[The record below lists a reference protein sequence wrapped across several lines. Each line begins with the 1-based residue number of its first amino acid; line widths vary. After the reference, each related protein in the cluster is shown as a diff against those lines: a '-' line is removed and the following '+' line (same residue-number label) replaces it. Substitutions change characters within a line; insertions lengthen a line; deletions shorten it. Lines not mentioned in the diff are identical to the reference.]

1 LALDSSHQGPQ
12 ATKFAVIPIHRVYS
26 GDFKMSYGISMRFS
40 KGKITK
46 TITAAFFVLL
56 AAQAQAISTA
66 ALKQGIPSL
75 APMLEQVTPAVVSIR
90 VSKSL
95 PSSRRYFFNGEEL
108 PEGARRFFEE
118 LPGRGNEQD
127 ERPYATG
134 AGSGVIVD
142 AGEGLII
149 TNHHVV
155 ADASEISVRLSDDR
169 TLNAELLGS
178 DPGTD
183 VALLRVNADDLV
195 EISFADVSTVAVGDY
210 VVAIGNPF
218 GIGQTVT
225 SGIVSALGRA
235 GINNDNYEDFIQTD
249 AAINLGNSGGALVDM
264 EGNLIGIN
272 TAIISGSGGSNGIGF
287 AVPTDMVASVMEHLK
302 RDGEVRRGLLGVTI
316 ADASADVAAA
326 LDVDVDYGAVVTSVL
341 PNSAAE
347 KAGVQISDVI
357 VEIDGKEV
365 RGSRQL
371 RNMVGLMLQDQQVDL
386 VLYRD
391 GKRESLKARIGG
403 SSGQSVAGEGES
415 DISNEFR
422 GAKFE
427 TVDTDNI
434 YSNQGVEIVSLSQR
448 GAAFAAGLREG
459 DVIIEVNRRSV
470 TDLEAFNSAISVD
483 ERNSSGVIALTV
495 LREGRR
501 MLMFL

>member
-1 LALDSSHQGPQ
+1 
-12 ATKFAVIPIHRVYS
+12 
-26 GDFKMSYGISMRFS
+26 MSYRISVRFS
-40 KGKITK
+40 KI
-46 TITAAFFVLL
+46 IAMAVVVLVV
-56 AAQAQAISTA
+56 AQAQAISTA
-66 ALKQGIPSL
+66 ALRQGILSL
-75 APMLEQVTPAVVSIR
+75 APMLERVTPAVVSIR
-90 VSKSL
+90 VSKAMPTS
-95 PSSRRYFFNGEEL
+95 
-108 PEGARRFFEE
+108 
-118 LPGRGNEQD
+118 GRGSEQMG
-127 ERPYATG
+127 RPYATG

-142 AGEGLII
+142 AAEGLII

-155 ADASEISVRLSDDR
+155 DGASRITVRLSDER
-169 TLNAELLGS
+169 TLEATLLGS

-183 VALLRVNADDLV
+183 VALLQVEAQDLI
-195 EISFADVSTVAVGDY
+195 EIAFADVSTVAVGDY

-302 RDGEVRRGLLGVTI
+302 RDGEVRRGLLGVAI
-316 ADASADVAAA
+316 ADATPDIVAA
-326 LDVDVDYGAVVTSVL
+326 LEVDVDYGAVVTSVM

-347 KAGVQISDVI
+347 MAGVQLSDVI

-371 RNMVGLMLQDQQVDL
+371 RNMVGLMRQDQLVEL

-391 GKRESLKARIGG
+391 GIRESVQARIGG
-403 SSGQSVAGEGES
+403 SSGQAIAANSAV
-415 DISNEFR
+415 DIRNEFR
-422 GAKFE
+422 GARLEGVKE
-427 TVDTDNI
+427 DNK
-434 YSNQGVEIVSLSQR
+434 YVNQGVEVVSLSQFED
-448 GAAFAAGLREG
+448 AWAAGLREG
-459 DVIIEVNRRSV
+459 DVIVEVNRRSIA
-470 TDLEAFNSAISVD
+470 DLEAFNRATSASAANS
-483 ERNSSGVIALTV
+483 RNSISALTV
-495 LREGRR
+495 IREGRR
-501 MLMFL
+501 ILMFL

>member
-1 LALDSSHQGPQ
+1 
-12 ATKFAVIPIHRVYS
+12 
-26 GDFKMSYGISMRFS
+26 MSYRISVRFS
-40 KGKITK
+40 KI
-46 TITAAFFVLL
+46 IAMAVVVLVV
-56 AAQAQAISTA
+56 AQAQAISTA
-66 ALKQGIPSL
+66 ALRQGILSL

-90 VSKSL
+90 VSKAMPTS
-95 PSSRRYFFNGEEL
+95 
-108 PEGARRFFEE
+108 
-118 LPGRGNEQD
+118 GRGSEQTG
-127 ERPYATG
+127 RPYATG

-142 AGEGLII
+142 AAEGLII

-155 ADASEISVRLSDDR
+155 DGASRITVRLSDER
-169 TLNAELLGS
+169 TLEATLLGS

-183 VALLRVNADDLV
+183 VALLQVEAQDLI
-195 EISFADVSTVAVGDY
+195 EIAFADVSTVAVGDY

-264 EGNLIGIN
+264 EGNLMGIN

-302 RDGEVRRGLLGVTI
+302 RDGEVRRGLLGVAI
-316 ADASADVAAA
+316 ADATPDIVAA
-326 LDVDVDYGAVVTSVL
+326 LEVDVDYGAVVTSVM

-347 KAGVQISDVI
+347 MAGVQLSDVI

-371 RNMVGLMLQDQQVDL
+371 RNMVGLMRQDQLVEL

-391 GKRESLKARIGG
+391 GIRESVKARIGG
-403 SSGQSVAGEGES
+403 SSGQAIAANSAV
-415 DISNEFR
+415 DIRNEFR
-422 GAKFE
+422 GARLEGVKK
-427 TVDTDNI
+427 DNK
-434 YSNQGVEIVSLSQR
+434 YTNQGVEVVSLSQFED
-448 GAAFAAGLREG
+448 AWAAGLREG
-459 DVIIEVNRRSV
+459 DVIVEVNRRSIA
-470 TDLEAFNSAISVD
+470 DLEAFNRATSASTANSKNSIS
-483 ERNSSGVIALTV
+483 ALTV
-495 LREGRR
+495 IREGRR
-501 MLMFL
+501 ILMFL

>member
-1 LALDSSHQGPQ
+1 M
-12 ATKFAVIPIHRVYS
+12 
-26 GDFKMSYGISMRFS
+26 MSYRISVRFS
-40 KGKITK
+40 KI
-46 TITAAFFVLL
+46 IAMAVVVLVV
-56 AAQAQAISTA
+56 AQAQAISTA
-66 ALKQGIPSL
+66 ALRQGILSL
-75 APMLEQVTPAVVSIR
+75 APMLERVTPAVVSIR
-90 VSKSL
+90 VSKAMPTS
-95 PSSRRYFFNGEEL
+95 
-108 PEGARRFFEE
+108 
-118 LPGRGNEQD
+118 GRGSEQMG
-127 ERPYATG
+127 RPYATG

-142 AGEGLII
+142 AAEGLII

-155 ADASEISVRLSDDR
+155 DGASRITVRLSDER
-169 TLNAELLGS
+169 TLEATLLGS

-183 VALLRVNADDLV
+183 VALLQVEAQDLI
-195 EISFADVSTVAVGDY
+195 EIAFADVSTVAVGDY

-302 RDGEVRRGLLGVTI
+302 RDGEVRRGLLGVAI
-316 ADASADVAAA
+316 ADATPDIAAA
-326 LDVDVDYGAVVTSVL
+326 LEVDVDYGAVVTSVM

-347 KAGVQISDVI
+347 MAGVQLSDVI

-371 RNMVGLMLQDQQVDL
+371 RNMVGLMRQDQLVEL

-391 GKRESLKARIGG
+391 GIRESVQARIGG
-403 SSGQSVAGEGES
+403 SSGQAIAANSAV
-415 DISNEFR
+415 DIRNEFR
-422 GAKFE
+422 GARLEGVKE
-427 TVDTDNI
+427 DNK
-434 YSNQGVEIVSLSQR
+434 YVNQGVEVVSLSQFED
-448 GAAFAAGLREG
+448 AWAAGLREG
-459 DVIIEVNRRSV
+459 DVIVEVNRRSIA
-470 TDLEAFNSAISVD
+470 DLEAFNRATSASAANS
-483 ERNSSGVIALTV
+483 RNSISALTV
-495 LREGRR
+495 IREGRR
-501 MLMFL
+501 ILMFL

>member
-1 LALDSSHQGPQ
+1 M
-12 ATKFAVIPIHRVYS
+12 
-26 GDFKMSYGISMRFS
+26 MSYRISVRFS
-40 KGKITK
+40 KI
-46 TITAAFFVLL
+46 IAMAVVVLVV
-56 AAQAQAISTA
+56 AQAQAISTA
-66 ALKQGIPSL
+66 ALRQGILSL
-75 APMLEQVTPAVVSIR
+75 APMLERVTPAVVSIR
-90 VSKSL
+90 VSKAMPTS
-95 PSSRRYFFNGEEL
+95 
-108 PEGARRFFEE
+108 
-118 LPGRGNEQD
+118 GRGSEQMG
-127 ERPYATG
+127 RPYATG

-142 AGEGLII
+142 AAEGLII

-155 ADASEISVRLSDDR
+155 DGASRITVRLSDER
-169 TLNAELLGS
+169 TLEATLLGS

-183 VALLRVNADDLV
+183 VALLQVEAQDLI
-195 EISFADVSTVAVGDY
+195 EIAFADVSTVAVGDY

-302 RDGEVRRGLLGVTI
+302 RDGEVRRGLLGVAI
-316 ADASADVAAA
+316 ADATPDIVAA
-326 LDVDVDYGAVVTSVL
+326 LEVDVDYGAVVTSVM

-347 KAGVQISDVI
+347 MAGVQLSDVI

-371 RNMVGLMLQDQQVDL
+371 RNMVGLMRQDQLVEL

-391 GKRESLKARIGG
+391 GIRESVQARIGG
-403 SSGQSVAGEGES
+403 SSGQAIAANSAV
-415 DISNEFR
+415 DIRNEFR
-422 GAKFE
+422 GARLEGVKE
-427 TVDTDNI
+427 DNK
-434 YSNQGVEIVSLSQR
+434 YVNQGVEVVSLSQFED
-448 GAAFAAGLREG
+448 AWAAGLREG
-459 DVIIEVNRRSV
+459 DVIVEVNRRSIA
-470 TDLEAFNSAISVD
+470 DLEAFNRATSASTANSKNSIS
-483 ERNSSGVIALTV
+483 ALTV
-495 LREGRR
+495 IREGRR
-501 MLMFL
+501 ILMFL